1 VFSVVLTEYSSYCI
15 LKSSKRKAK
24 RKEQKVMYKILEE
37 NVMFRL
43 EDKWVKVNIVLTTV
57 SGGKRI
63 DYVTGDGTILK
74 SEAYSRSKYNKA
86 V

>member
-1 VFSVVLTEYSSYCI
+1 
-15 LKSSKRKAK
+15 
-24 RKEQKVMYKILEE
+24 MYKILEE

-63 DYVTGDGTILK
+63 DYVTEDGTILK